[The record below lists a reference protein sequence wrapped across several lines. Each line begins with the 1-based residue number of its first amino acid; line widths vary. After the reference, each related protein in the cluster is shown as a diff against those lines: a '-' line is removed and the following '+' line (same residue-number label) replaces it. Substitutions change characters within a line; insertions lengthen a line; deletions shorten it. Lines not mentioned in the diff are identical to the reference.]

1 MGVMIMMRYIRMAE
15 GLLAFSL
22 LAVVFVV
29 LIVPAVLVSIF
40 GTLMQGV
47 GEMITKDVAC
57 LLDASITALE
67 YANKL
72 IENERK

>member
-1 MGVMIMMRYIRMAE
+1 MMRYVRMAE
-15 GLLAFSL
+15 GLLVFSL
-22 LAVVFVV
+22 LAVVFIV

-40 GTLMQGV
+40 GTLMQGG
-47 GEMITKDVAC
+47 GEMITKGVAC

-72 IENERK
+72 IDNDGDDC

>member
-1 MGVMIMMRYIRMAE
+1 MERYVRIAG

-22 LAVVFVV
+22 LAVMFVV
-29 LIVPAVLVSIF
+29 LVVPVVIVAIF
-40 GTLMQGV
+40 GTVMQGV
-47 GEMITKDVAC
+47 GEMITKGVAF

-72 IENERK
+72 IYNE

>member
-1 MGVMIMMRYIRMAE
+1 MVRYVRMVG

-22 LAVVFVV
+22 LAVMFVV
-29 LIVPAVLVSIF
+29 LVVPVVIVAIF

-47 GEMITKDVAC
+47 GEMITKGVAC

-72 IENERK
+72 IENDGEDCR

>member
-1 MGVMIMMRYIRMAE
+1 MDRYVRIAG

-22 LAVVFVV
+22 LAVVFIL
-29 LIVPAVLVSIF
+29 LIVPAVIVAIF
-40 GTLMQGV
+40 GTVIQGV
-47 GEMITKDVAC
+47 GEMITKGVAF

-72 IENERK
+72 IDNE

>member
-1 MGVMIMMRYIRMAE
+1 MDRYVRIAG

-22 LAVVFVV
+22 LAVMFVV
-29 LIVPAVLVSIF
+29 LVVPAVLVAIF
-40 GTLMQGV
+40 GTVMQGV
-47 GEMITKDVAC
+47 GEMITRGVAF

-72 IENERK
+72 TDNE

>member
-1 MGVMIMMRYIRMAE
+1 MIMERYVRIAG

-22 LAVVFVV
+22 LAVVFIL
-29 LIVPAVLVSIF
+29 LIVPAVIVAIF
-40 GTLMQGV
+40 GTVIQGV
-47 GEMITKDVAC
+47 GEMITKGVAG

-72 IENERK
+72 IDNE

>member
-1 MGVMIMMRYIRMAE
+1 MIMVRYIRMAG

-22 LAVVFVV
+22 LAVVVGG
-29 LIVPAVLVSIF
+29 LSGPAVLVASF
-40 GTLMQGV
+40 GTVMQGV
-47 GEMITKDVAC
+47 GEMITKGVAC

-72 IENERK
+72 IDNDGEDC

>member
-1 MGVMIMMRYIRMAE
+1 MVRYVRMAV

-22 LAVVFVV
+22 LAVVFIL
-29 LIVPAVLVSIF
+29 LIVPAVIVAIF
-40 GTLMQGV
+40 GAVMQRA
-47 GEMITKDVAC
+47 GEMITKGVAC

-72 IENERK
+72 IDNE

>member
-1 MGVMIMMRYIRMAE
+1 MIMMRYVRMAE
-15 GLLAFSL
+15 GLLVFSL
-22 LAVVFVV
+22 LAVVFIV

-40 GTLMQGV
+40 GTVMQGV
-47 GEMITKDVAC
+47 GEMITKGVAC

-72 IENERK
+72 IDNDGDDC

>member
-1 MGVMIMMRYIRMAE
+1 MDRYVRIAG

-22 LAVVFVV
+22 LAVMFVV
-29 LIVPAVLVSIF
+29 LVVPAVLVAIF
-40 GTLMQGV
+40 GTVMQGV
-47 GEMITKDVAC
+47 GEMITKGVAF

-72 IENERK
+72 IDNE